1 MRTNKDIFKSL
12 NDTINDVLSDKE
24 EPIEEQETIEE
35 QGDDTTSLLP
45 DINKLSD
52 SEVADYIIRYNQV
65 VNRAL
70 RARFMSK
77 TKRKAV

>member
-24 EPIEEQETIEE
+24 EPIEE